1 MKNPKKQQSKNNGKT
16 GVLRASNTV
25 DVGKYQK
32 HKESPSEV
40 LKMSDTGRGLSPTIY
55 NRLSDFSLLFLGVY
69 SRFCDVVRRPG
80 CGDLFALFVVWLF
93 ILSCGYGGVTI
104 NGLIRILGLAN
115 NGYSVRTLKYRVKV
129 LKDCNAI
136 TMRYGGRYTYYVAS
150 RYAEKNILNFEIA
163 KKDIVSFVASFR
175 RVMKEQSRP
184 GGKV

>member
-1 MKNPKKQQSKNNGKT
+1 MNKKTQNQNNAKIS
-16 GVLRASNTV
+16 VLSASNTV

-32 HKESPSEV
+32 HGESPAEIT
-40 LKMSDTGRGLSPTIY
+40 KTAHKGKGLSPTIY

-69 SRFCDVVRRPG
+69 SRFCNVVRRGG

-104 NGLIRILGLAN
+104 NGLLNLLSIHN

-136 TMRYGGRYTYYVAS
+136 TMSRRGRYTYYVAS

-163 KKDIVSFVASFR
+163 KSDIISFVASFR
-175 RVMKEQSRP
+175 
-184 GGKV
+184 KVLKDTKV